1 MEVTAED
8 LGKRSFCEAVM
19 RARLPKAVFKE
30 LKKTIDYGAPLDAAI
45 ADSVAIAMREWA
57 KELGATHYTHWFHPL
72 TNLTAEKHDSFMDPV
87 GDGTFIT
94 EFTGKELIKAEPDG
108 SSFPSGGIRE
118 TCAARGYTVWD
129 CTSPAFRMAV
139 RFFVF
144 RLFLFHIQASLWI
157 TRHHFFVPWMPLTSR
172 HFVS

>member
-72 TNLTAEKHDSFMDPV
+72 TNLRNMILSWIRLGMVH
-87 GDGTFIT
+87 
-94 EFTGKELIKAEPDG
+94 
-108 SSFPSGGIRE
+108 SSQS
-118 TCAARGYTVWD
+118 
-129 CTSPAFRMAV
+129 
-139 RFFVF
+139 
-144 RLFLFHIQASLWI
+144 SLE
-157 TRHHFFVPWMPLTSR
+157 RN
-172 HFVS
+172 

>member
-57 KELGATHYTHWFHPL
+57 
-72 TNLTAEKHDSFMDPV
+72 N
-87 GDGTFIT
+87 
-94 EFTGKELIKAEPDG
+94 
-108 SSFPSGGIRE
+108 
-118 TCAARGYTVWD
+118 
-129 CTSPAFRMAV
+129 
-139 RFFVF
+139 
-144 RLFLFHIQASLWI
+144 
-157 TRHHFFVPWMPLTSR
+157 
-172 HFVS
+172 

>member
-129 CTSPAFRMAV
+129 CTSPAFVKEIPDGCKAV
-139 RFFVF
+139 SYT
-144 RLFLFHIQASLWI
+144 H
-157 TRHHFFVPWMPLTSR
+157 LTLPTT
-172 HFVS
+172 

>member
-94 EFTGKELIKAEPDG
+94 DFTGK
-108 SSFPSGGIRE
+108 
-118 TCAARGYTVWD
+118 
-129 CTSPAFRMAV
+129 
-139 RFFVF
+139 
-144 RLFLFHIQASLWI
+144 
-157 TRHHFFVPWMPLTSR
+157 
-172 HFVS
+172 